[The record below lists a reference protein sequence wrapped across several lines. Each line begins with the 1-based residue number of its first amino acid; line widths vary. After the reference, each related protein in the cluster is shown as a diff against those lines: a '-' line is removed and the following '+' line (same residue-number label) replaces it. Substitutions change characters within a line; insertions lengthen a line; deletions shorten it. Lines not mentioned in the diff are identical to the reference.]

1 MKEMMRL
8 GGTGKGGGPNV
19 ALNFFIFTY
28 FMFQFTAIKV
38 LVSPENAE
46 NARGGTPSGLGHSL
60 ESK

>member
-19 ALNFFIFTY
+19 DLNVFIFI
-28 FMFQFTAIKV
+28 FVQLTAIKV

-46 NARGGTPSGLGHSL
+46 NARGGTASGLGHSL